1 MAETSD
7 ILKELSKA
15 YGKNIFKSANSI
27 IEKPRKIIPLAP
39 RLNAA
44 LGGGLVE
51 GGLIIFSGPEKF
63 GKTTLALH
71 AAAKAQKLYKKKVYY
86 IDIECRLKKMNLQGI
101 KDLDISEE
109 NFQII
114 QSEQGNIL
122 TAEKILDITRKLV
135 YSEPGCFIIMDS
147 SSALCSEK
155 EMVEDTSGQTRSLGP
170 KLFANFCRTTGNAII
185 VNNVT
190 LIVIQHLINDTSGK
204 GGGKMEDGGVAL
216 QYQQD
221 IKLRGAYKEA
231 WKTGSGENEKII
243 GQTLHWKMMTGA
255 LDGNTPGVMVDTYL
269 RYGVGIDELM
279 DYIELAAEL
288 GIIEKKGAWI
298 TIDKGLETEVKF
310 QGDEKLYNGLLE
322 DEELRNRIIGKV
334 NEMTGIN

>member
-1 MAETSD
+1 MAESD

-15 YGKNIFKSANSI
+15 YGKDIFKSANSI
-27 IEKPRKIIPLAP
+27 IDRPRKIIPLAP

-51 GGLIIFSGPEKF
+51 GGVIIFSGPEKF

-71 AAAKAQKLYKKKVYY
+71 AAAKAQKMYGKKVWY
-86 IDIECRLKKMNLQGI
+86 IDIECRLKKLNLQGI

-109 NFQII
+109 NFRVV

-122 TAEKILDITRKLV
+122 TAEKILDIVRKLV
-135 YSEPGCFIIMDS
+135 YSEPGCLIIMDS

-190 LIVIQHLINDTSGK
+190 LIVIQHLISDTSGK

-231 WKTGSGENEKII
+231 WKVGSGENEKII
-243 GQTLHWKMMTGA
+243 GQTLHWKMLTGA

-269 RYGVGIDELM
+269 RYGTGIDELM
-279 DYIELAAEL
+279 DYIELASEL
-288 GIIEKKGAWI
+288 SIIEKKGAWI
-298 TIDKGLETEVKF
+298 TIDKGLETELKL
-310 QGDEKLYNGLLE
+310 QGDEKLYNMLKT
-322 DEELRNRIIGKV
+322 DDVLRNRIIAKV
-334 NEMTGIN
+334 NEMTGMVV

>member
-1 MAETSD
+1 MAESD

-27 IEKPRKIIPLAP
+27 IEKERKIIPLAP

-71 AAAKAQKLYKKKVYY
+71 AAAKAQKLYKKKVWY
-86 IDIECRLKKMNLQGI
+86 IDIECRLKKMNLAGI
-101 KDLDISEE
+101 KDLDTSPENFIVVQSEE
-109 NFQII
+109 
-114 QSEQGNIL
+114 GNII
-122 TAEKILDITRKLV
+122 TAEKFLDIIRKLI
-135 YSEPGCFIIMDS
+135 YSEPGCLIIIDS

-155 EMVEDTSGQTRSLGP
+155 EMTEDSSGQTRSLSP

-185 VNNVT
+185 VNGVT
-190 LIVIQHLINDTSGK
+190 VIVIQHLINDTSGK
-204 GGGKMEDGGVAL
+204 GGGKLEDGGVAL

-231 WKTGSGENEKII
+231 WKVGSGENEKII

-255 LDGNTPGVMVDTYL
+255 LEGNTPGVMVDTYL
-269 RYGVGIDELM
+269 RYGTGIDELM
-279 DYIELAAEL
+279 DYIELASEL
-288 GIIEKKGAWI
+288 SIIEKKGAWI
-298 TIDKGLETEVKF
+298 TIDKGLDTEIKL
-310 QGDEKLYNGLLE
+310 QGDEKLYNMLTT
-322 DEELRNRIIGKV
+322 DHILRERIIRKV
-334 NEMTGIN
+334 NEMTGMVG